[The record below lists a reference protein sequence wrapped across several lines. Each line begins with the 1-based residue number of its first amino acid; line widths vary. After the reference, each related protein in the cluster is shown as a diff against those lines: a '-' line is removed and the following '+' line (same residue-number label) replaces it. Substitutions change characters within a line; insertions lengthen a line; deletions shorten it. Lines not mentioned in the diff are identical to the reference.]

1 MRTRPA
7 SALVAGADT
16 VPWQA
21 PEGVGLA
28 GESRPKVVRLDDQ
41 RATDQRLTGAKA
53 AALATAAAQGLPV
66 LPGFVLTTAATAPG
80 EVDAVVGT
88 EVRAAWEKL
97 SDRGRQP
104 LVVRSSSTVED
115 LAGSSMAGRYESVV
129 GVDGWDAFEA
139 AVRTVL
145 DSRRHA
151 AEGVPD
157 LTGDE
162 PLAVLVQPLVDSTA
176 GGVLFGVDPVSG
188 RSDQLVVAASTEGP
202 DAVVSG
208 RVEGSRYVID
218 RSGGE
223 VRADHGGGGARL
235 DGSQL
240 SALAELAGTAADVF
254 GGHQDVEWAFD
265 GQGNLVLLQS
275 RPVTTEVA
283 GVPCGPI
290 LGSGPVSETFPE
302 PLAPLEQDLWAAP
315 LREALCQALR
325 LAGAATEAEL
335 AASPVVV
342 CIGGRVAIDLELTG
356 VVPRRSPPS
365 RLDPRPRLRRLRG
378 AWRVGRLR
386 AALPGLAE
394 DVVDQT
400 DTALAAV
407 PDLDSLSDRQ
417 LLAVLDRGSAA
428 LVAAH
433 AHEVLIGQLVAP
445 DAPRLTGTSVALRVL
460 AHARQ
465 RGTPDEE
472 IIARHPVVLALSPP
486 RISAGTPLPRP
497 VAPPPWRPERER
509 DHDAVLRE
517 ALRLRARWL
526 QELTARVAWV
536 LGERLADRGVLDDPE
551 CVRRLRRDDLQGLV
565 LGRTVLTALPGQA
578 DVDADESLP
587 ARFRLSDAGRP
598 IPMVSGDD
606 GAGTGAGGGTGKG
619 VVVHDVAE
627 AKEGSVLVVRNLDP
641 SIAPVLPRLAGLV
654 AETGSV
660 LAHIAIL
667 AREANLPTVVGF
679 PGAVDKLPPGTLVA
693 VDGSE
698 GDVEIVDDG
707 R

>member
-1 MRTRPA
+1 M
-7 SALVAGADT
+7 
-16 VPWQA
+16 
-21 PEGVGLA
+21 A
-28 GESRPKVVRLDDQ
+28 GESSPKVVSLDDQ

-53 AALATAAAQGLPV
+53 AALATAAAHGLPV

-80 EVDAVVGT
+80 EVAGAVGP

-97 SDRGRQP
+97 SDGGRRS

-115 LAGSSMAGRYESVV
+115 LAGSSMAGRFESVV
-129 GVDGWDAFEA
+129 GVNGWDAFQA

-151 AEGVPD
+151 AEGVAD

-188 RSDQLVVAASTEGP
+188 RTDQLVVAASTEGP

-208 RVEGSRYVID
+208 KVEGSRYVID
-218 RSGGE
+218 RSGDE
-223 VRADHGGGGARL
+223 VQADHGGGGARL
-235 DGSQL
+235 EGSQL
-240 SALAELAGTAADVF
+240 SALAELAGTAADIF

-265 GQGNLVLLQS
+265 RQGNLALLQS

-290 LGSGPVSETFPE
+290 LGPGPVSETFPE
-302 PLAPLEQDLWAAP
+302 PLAALEQDLWVAP

-325 LAGAATEAEL
+325 LAGAATETEL

-365 RLDPRPRLRRLRG
+365 RLDPRPRLRRLRA

-386 AALPGLAE
+386 AALPGLAD
-394 DVVDQT
+394 DVVQQT

-486 RISAGTPLPRP
+486 RISAGNPLPRP
-497 VAPPPWRPERER
+497 VEPPPWRPERAR

-551 CVRRLRRDDLQGLV
+551 LVRRFRRDDLQGIV
-565 LGRTVLTALPGQA
+565 LGGTEPTALPGQA
-578 DVDADESLP
+578 EAGTSEPLP

-598 IPMVSGDD
+598 IPMVSGDE
-606 GAGTGAGGGTGKG
+606 GAGTGAGGGVGRG
-619 VVVHDVAE
+619 VVVHDVAD
-627 AKEGSVLVVRNLDP
+627 AKDGSVLVVRNLDP
-641 SIAPVLPRLAGLV
+641 SIAPILPRLAGLV

-679 PGAVDKLPPGTLVA
+679 PGAIDKFPPGARVA

-698 GDVEIVDDG
+698 GDVEIVDDQ